1 MELDEVVGRVL
12 GRHKVLV
19 SVCVLVG
26 LLVALGLQWGHKP
39 LYAASA
45 RLVIG
50 TQDATSSAQAQA
62 LADTVYAL
70 ATGTTAVAQALSQ
83 VGVDRDPVTV
93 ANDHVQVQALGSSAV
108 IELTV
113 TDPDPNVAVQLAG
126 ALARDVVA
134 ARTQGAQAAVTQALS
149 DLDAQIE
156 SLQGQIKSTDAAA
169 AGLAPQIGSAVP
181 TVSNRATAER
191 DQLAA
196 QSLALSGQLDVLLA
210 QRGNIHASSVD
221 KPTAAVVDTPTAP
234 AVRVPGRLLAD
245 LAVGA
250 LLGLLVGVAIAAI
263 LESLRPSVVGR
274 SALARSIHAPVL
286 AELSGS
292 PDSWSV
298 PELAEAAMHV
308 EMAAAGAD
316 VRRVELIGGDRRTD
330 LGQLTLSIGA
340 AAPRITV
347 SHVDARAARGAGSAQ
362 PQGSVTR
369 GISRDENGRHG
380 LVAVVPS
387 AIRLSE
393 LDRIKDFVAISGWP
407 LLGVIVCNGSSRHST
422 RVPEPVAS
430 EEIPA

>member
-19 SVCVLVG
+19 TVCVVLG

-62 LADTVYAL
+62 LADTVHAL
-70 ATGTTAVAQALSQ
+70 ATGTTTVAAALDQ
-83 VGVDRDPVTV
+83 IGVDRNPVTV

-108 IELTV
+108 VELTV
-113 TDPDPNVAVQLAG
+113 TDRDSKVAVELAG
-126 ALARDVVA
+126 ALAQEVVDT
-134 ARTQGAQAAVTQALS
+134 RIEGAQAAVTQTLS
-149 DLDAQIE
+149 DLDTQIA

-169 AGLAPQIGSAVP
+169 AALAPQIGSAVP
-181 TVSNRATAER
+181 TVANQARAER

-210 QRGNIHASSVD
+210 QRGNIQAASVD

-234 AVRVPGRLLAD
+234 ALRVPGRLLAD
-245 LAVGA
+245 LAIGA
-250 LLGLLVGVAIAAI
+250 LLGLLIGIALAAV

-286 AELSGS
+286 AELSGA
-292 PDSWSV
+292 PDSWGV
-298 PELAEAAMHV
+298 PEVAEAAMHV

-330 LGQLTLSIGA
+330 LDHLAQSIGA
-340 AAPRITV
+340 AAPRIIV
-347 SHVDARAARGAGSAQ
+347 SHVDSRAARGAGSAQ
-362 PQGSVTR
+362 SQGSARR
-369 GISRDENGRHG
+369 GISRDANGRHG
-380 LVAVVPS
+380 LVVVVPS

-407 LLGVIVCNGSSRHST
+407 LLGVIVCNGPGRHAA
-422 RVPEPVAS
+422 RVQEPAAS